1 MSAPA
6 LLLARATISA
16 VLIWAAGGFAGCAVA
31 GTVAGEPACG
41 VASGVGDDG
50 VVWACAPAATSTE
63 NRLNARA
70 TAHNRWIIGC
80 PSCPSVI
87 PSVPTVFPLAFPAAS
102 MAGQ

>member
-1 MSAPA
+1 MSPPT
-6 LLLARATISA
+6 LLLARAMISA
-16 VLIWAAGGFAGCAVA
+16 VLIWAAGGFAGGAVA
-31 GTVAGEPACG
+31 CTGAAEPAC
-41 VASGVGDDG
+41 VASGAGDDG

-70 TAHNRWIIGC
+70 TAHNRSIIGF